1 MPPQRVEAL
10 RFGFA
15 LAGAALVSSYLAV
28 DPSAGPTNHFD
39 ITARDIGLEINVT
52 RNYLRLQ

>member
-1 MPPQRVEAL
+1 MPTQRVSANG
-10 RFGFA
+10 FGFTSA
-15 LAGAALVSSYLAV
+15 SAALVSSYLAV